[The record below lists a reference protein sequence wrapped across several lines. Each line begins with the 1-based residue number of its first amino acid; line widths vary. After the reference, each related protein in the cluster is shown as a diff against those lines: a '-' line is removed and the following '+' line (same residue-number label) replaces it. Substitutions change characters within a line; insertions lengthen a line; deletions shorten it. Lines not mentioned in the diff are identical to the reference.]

1 MPTKSTKDIDNKRIN
16 LGSHSKSVQWFCSG
30 KQDLWYF
37 IFCWPCISLQILG
50 NKQLDA
56 LFHIFIYFMSLHV
69 SCVTA
74 LIMKKCVKLV
84 ITKKICSGR
93 SGTETEFAAVSLAS
107 NNSNSN
113 SI

>member
-1 MPTKSTKDIDNKRIN
+1 
-16 LGSHSKSVQWFCSG
+16 
-30 KQDLWYF
+30 
-37 IFCWPCISLQILG
+37 
-50 NKQLDA
+50 
-56 LFHIFIYFMSLHV
+56 
-69 SCVTA
+69 
-74 LIMKKCVKLV
+74 MKKCVKLV